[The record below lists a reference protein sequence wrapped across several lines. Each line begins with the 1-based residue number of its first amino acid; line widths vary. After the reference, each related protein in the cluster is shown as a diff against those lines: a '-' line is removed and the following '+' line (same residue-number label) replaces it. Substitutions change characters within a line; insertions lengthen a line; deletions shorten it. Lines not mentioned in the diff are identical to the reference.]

1 MLEQLISLSTE
12 QIVLTSTILV
22 LLGLFIW
29 NKYRY
34 DAISV
39 AALIFL
45 VTISSSFDLEI
56 INVEQAL
63 EGFANPAVMT
73 VALVLII
80 SHGLKNAGL
89 SALAGKLLAG
99 KQFSEIQFMLLLLA
113 VAATLSSFI
122 NNIGAMAILL
132 PLTVSVCQKMEWHPA
147 KFLMPLAFACILG
160 GMNTLIG
167 TPPNIIISNYALD
180 NTGTAFNFFDFS
192 KVGLAIT
199 ICGILF
205 VAFIGNK
212 LIFLRSIPSNEPLIN
227 MKGYLFE
234 VVVNQGSSSVGLTL
248 YKFKKQ
254 AGEDIEIIG
263 VISETG
269 SVKKVQNNM
278 RIKEGQILV
287 IKSPPDEIGKI
298 LNLFDFSIPEEL
310 HSFDEADL
318 EEIEVL
324 ISPGS
329 RLIGRKYDFFLK
341 LAFEELN
348 LLGLWRKGT
357 KYRTRLTRETFKAG
371 DVLLLG
377 VRDLDDE
384 EVKNKINHL
393 GLMPVREREIE
404 VITSRSRLLKGLFFF
419 ISSILLVAF
428 DVLSPTIAFLLCV
441 LCFARIKI
449 IDANFYRS
457 VEWPIIVML
466 AAMIPIGLAMQTT
479 ELSNLIAL
487 NIKEFAPNINQAW
500 ILIIILVITM
510 AVSDIINNAATAV
523 IMAPIAYQIALSN
536 PAYDVNAFLMVVAIG
551 ASCAFLTPIGHQCN
565 TVVMGPGNYKFT
577 DYWRM
582 GLPLEII
589 IVAIAIPMILFVW
602 S

>member
-1 MLEQLISLSTE
+1 MLELLTKD
-12 QIVLTSTILV
+12 QIVLSFTILI

-34 DAISV
+34 DAISI
-39 AALIFL
+39 AALVFL
-45 VTISSSFDLEI
+45 VAISSIPNLELNI
-56 INVEQAL
+56 ISKDDAL
-63 EGFANPAVMT
+63 DGFANPAVMT

-89 SALAGKLLAG
+89 SALAGKILAG
-99 KQFSEIQFMLLLLA
+99 RQFTEIQFLLCLLA

-167 TPPNIIISNYALD
+167 TPPNIIISEYAYQE
-180 NTGTAFNFFDFS
+180 TGAGFNFFDFS

-212 LIFLRSIPSNEPLIN
+212 LIFLRAIPSDEPLIN
-227 MKGYLFE
+227 LKGYMFE
-234 VVVNQGSSSVGLTL
+234 VEVNEGSSSAGLTL
-248 YKFKKQ
+248 YKFKEQ
-254 AGEDIEIIG
+254 AGEDIEIMG

-298 LNLFDFSIPEEL
+298 LNLFDFSIPDEL
-310 HSFDEADL
+310 HGIDEADL

-329 RLIGRKYDFFLK
+329 RLIGRKYDFFQK

-384 EVKNKINHL
+384 EVKGKINHL
-393 GLMPVREREIE
+393 GLMPIREREIE
-404 VITSRSRLLKGLFFF
+404 VISSRSRLLKGLVFF
-419 ISSILLVAF
+419 ISSILAVAF
-428 DVLSPTIAFLLCV
+428 GVLSPTISFLLCV

-449 IDANFYRS
+449 IDSNFYRS

-466 AAMIPIGLAMQTT
+466 AAMIPIGMAMQSTG
-479 ELSNLIAL
+479 LSGLIASSISNL
-487 NIKEFAPNINQAW
+487 APNLGQAW

-523 IMAPIAYQIALSN
+523 IMAPISYEIALN
-536 PAYDVNAFLMVVAIG
+536 FGYDVNAFLMVVAIG

-582 GLPLEII
+582 GLPLEIL
-589 IVAIAIPMILFVW
+589 IVTIAIPMILFVW
-602 S
+602 A

>member
-1 MLEQLISLSTE
+1 MVEISNEVTNQL
-12 QIVLTSTILV
+12 VLTVTIVV
-22 LLGLFIW
+22 LLAFFIW

-45 VTISSSFDLEI
+45 VTISSIPDLEVNI
-56 INVEQAL
+56 INIDQAFY
-63 EGFANPAVMT
+63 GFANPAVMT

-80 SHGLKNAGL
+80 SQGLKNAGL
-89 SALAGKLLAG
+89 SALAGKVLAG
-99 KQFSEIQFMLLLLA
+99 RKYTEIQFLLFLMLI
-113 VAATLSSFI
+113 AATLSSFI

-167 TPPNIIISNYALD
+167 TPPNIIISDYAYQQ
-180 NTGTAFNFFDFS
+180 TGSGFNFFDFS
-192 KVGLAIT
+192 KVGILIT
-199 ICGILF
+199 ISGILF

-212 LIFLRSIPSNEPLIN
+212 LLRLRVIPNNEPLIN
-227 MKGYLFE
+227 MKGYMFE
-234 VVVNQGSSSVGLTL
+234 VQVNKGSSSIGLTL
-248 YKFKKQ
+248 FKFKKQ
-254 AGEDIEIIG
+254 AGEDIEIMG

-269 SVKKVQNNM
+269 SIKKVKNNM

-287 IKSPPDEIGKI
+287 IKCPPDEIGKI
-298 LNLFDFSIPEEL
+298 LNLFDFSIPEDL

-329 RLIGRKYDFFLK
+329 RLIGRNYDYFQK
-341 LAFEELN
+341 LAFKELN

-357 KYRTRLTRETFKAG
+357 KYRTRLTREAFKAG

-377 VRDLDDE
+377 VKELDDE
-384 EVKNKINHL
+384 EVKSKIKHL
-393 GLMPVREREIE
+393 GLMPIREREIE
-404 VITSRSRLLKGLFFF
+404 VVSSRSRLLKGMIFFL
-419 ISSILLVAF
+419 SSILFVAF
-428 DVLSPTIAFLLCV
+428 EVLSPTIAFLLCV

-449 IDANFYRS
+449 INSNFYKS

-466 AAMIPIGLAMQTT
+466 AAMIPIGLAIQTT
-479 ELSNLIAL
+479 GLSSLIAL
-487 NIKEFAPNINQAW
+487 NITELAPNLNQAW
-500 ILIIILVITM
+500 ILIIILIITM
-510 AVSDIINNAATAV
+510 IVSDIINNAATAV
-523 IMAPIAYQIALSN
+523 IMAPISYEIAIN
-536 PAYDVNAFLMVVAIG
+536 FGYDVNAFLMVVAVG

-582 GLPLEII
+582 GLPLEILI
-589 IVAIAIPMILFVW
+589 IAVAIPMILFVW
-602 S
+602 A

>member
-56 INVEQAL
+56 INVKQAL

-80 SHGLKNAGL
+80 SQGLKNAGL

-99 KQFSEIQFMLLLLA
+99 KQFSEIQFMLLLLTI
-113 VAATLSSFI
+113 AATLSSFI

-582 GLPLEII
+582 GLPLEIL

>member
-1 MLEQLISLSTE
+1 MLELLTKD
-12 QIVLTSTILV
+12 QIVLSFTILI

-34 DAISV
+34 DAISI
-39 AALIFL
+39 AALVFL
-45 VTISSSFDLEI
+45 VAISSIPNLELNI
-56 INVEQAL
+56 ISKDDAL
-63 EGFANPAVMT
+63 DGFANPAVMT

-89 SALAGKLLAG
+89 SALAGKVLAG
-99 KQFSEIQFMLLLLA
+99 RQFTEIQFLLCLLA

-167 TPPNIIISNYALD
+167 TPPNIIISEYAYQE
-180 NTGTAFNFFDFS
+180 TGAGFNFFDFS

-212 LIFLRSIPSNEPLIN
+212 LIFLRAIPSDEPLIN
-227 MKGYLFE
+227 MKGYMFE
-234 VVVNQGSSSVGLTL
+234 VEVNEGSSSAGLTL
-248 YKFKKQ
+248 YKFKEQ
-254 AGEDIEIIG
+254 AGEDIEIMGI
-263 VISETG
+263 ISETG

-298 LNLFDFSIPEEL
+298 LNLFDFSIPDEL
-310 HSFDEADL
+310 HGIDEADL

-329 RLIGRKYDFFLK
+329 RLIGRKYDFFQK

-384 EVKNKINHL
+384 EVKGKINHL
-393 GLMPVREREIE
+393 GLMPIREREIE
-404 VITSRSRLLKGLFFF
+404 VISSRSRLLKGLVFF
-419 ISSILLVAF
+419 ISSILAVAF
-428 DVLSPTIAFLLCV
+428 GVLSPTISFLLCV

-449 IDANFYRS
+449 IDSNFYRS

-466 AAMIPIGLAMQTT
+466 AAMIPIGMAMQSTG
-479 ELSNLIAL
+479 LSGLIASSISNL
-487 NIKEFAPNINQAW
+487 APNLGQAW

-523 IMAPIAYQIALSN
+523 IMAPISYEIALN
-536 PAYDVNAFLMVVAIG
+536 FGYDVNAFLMVVAIG

-582 GLPLEII
+582 GLPLEIL

-602 S
+602 A